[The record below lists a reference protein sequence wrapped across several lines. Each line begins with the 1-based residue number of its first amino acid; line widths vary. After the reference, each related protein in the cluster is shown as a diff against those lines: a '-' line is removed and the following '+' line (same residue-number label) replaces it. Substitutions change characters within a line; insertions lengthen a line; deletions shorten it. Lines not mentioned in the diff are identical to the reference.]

1 MKKEDE
7 IITFADI
14 KEEKKS
20 NNSDEN
26 MKNSNALTKK
36 RSDTNDD
43 LKLYINKQIK
53 ESNRLEVNTIFE
65 IKKSLKKWTN
75 WIYIVIRLF
84 MFINGCLSV
93 ILLGMDEDLESGNRS
108 FIYYC
113 MIILGMVIQFLY
125 EIMIEYKKR
134 MKKLNGQIRELT
146 NKKIIDIETFSFED
160 MKK

>member
-1 MKKEDE
+1 MKKEDD
-7 IITFADI
+7 IITFGDS
-14 KEEKKS
+14 KEEEKKS
-20 NNSDEN
+20 NDSDN
-26 MKNSNALTKK
+26 MKNSTVLTKK

-53 ESNRLEVNTIFE
+53 ESNRQEVNTIFE
-65 IKKSLKKWTN
+65 IKKSLKKWAN
-75 WIYIVIRLF
+75 WIYIIIRLF

-113 MIILGMVIQFLY
+113 MIILGMVIQFMY

-134 MKKLNGQIRELT
+134 IKKLNGQIKEIT
-146 NKKIIDIETFSFED
+146 NKKMIDIDTFSFED

>member
-1 MKKEDE
+1 MKKEDD
-7 IITFADI
+7 IITFGDS
-14 KEEKKS
+14 KEEEKKS
-20 NNSDEN
+20 NDSDN
-26 MKNSNALTKK
+26 MKNSTVLTKK

-53 ESNRLEVNTIFE
+53 ESNRQEVNTIFE

-93 ILLGMDEDLESGNRS
+93 ILLGMDEDLESSNRS

-113 MIILGMVIQFLY
+113 MIILGMVIQFMY

-134 MKKLNGQIRELT
+134 IKKLNGQIKEIT
-146 NKKIIDIETFSFED
+146 NKKMIDIDTFSFED